1 MKELLPKH
9 IRAGAALLN
18 FFKALCVLA
27 LVSGCSRTS
36 NRVESTI
43 PSSRADTLAA
53 SSSSAPSV
61 APPRAVAD
69 ASPPL
74 THHAGSAM
82 KSYVTPY
89 ATPARSSLVRTARR
103 PLVSMSR
110 LSELQEQPWAVFVDP
125 HVEHVVTTYRLGFDI
140 WTQIGARLYRNRE
153 DGSDIGTGDPARVCC
168 LRATSPWRSTS
179 ALTMSERFCC
189 SASSTR
195 RGRSGCRT
203 VRQLGA
209 GGASPRA
216 YGFRWTNSSFQGN
229 GAEAFSGKKTSKGPA
244 AALSRR
250 TAARSLPCLT
260 DVSSSSTP

>member
-1 MKELLPKH
+1 
-9 IRAGAALLN
+9 
-18 FFKALCVLA
+18 
-27 LVSGCSRTS
+27 
-36 NRVESTI
+36 
-43 PSSRADTLAA
+43 
-53 SSSSAPSV
+53 
-61 APPRAVAD
+61 
-69 ASPPL
+69 
-74 THHAGSAM
+74 M

-153 DGSDIGTGDPARVCC
+153 DPNVEIVMGRDRLIEGGRFRHWNGRPRSGVLPTGDITLALDLRADHVGAILLLGEQHAPREIRLPDGSPARSWGSVPARV
-168 LRATSPWRSTS
+168 RVS
-179 ALTMSERFCC
+179 MD
-189 SASSTR
+189 
-195 RGRSGCRT
+195 
-203 VRQLGA
+203 QLFV
-209 GGASPRA
+209 P
-216 YGFRWTNSSFQGN
+216 
-229 GAEAFSGKKTSKGPA
+229 GKKTSKGPA